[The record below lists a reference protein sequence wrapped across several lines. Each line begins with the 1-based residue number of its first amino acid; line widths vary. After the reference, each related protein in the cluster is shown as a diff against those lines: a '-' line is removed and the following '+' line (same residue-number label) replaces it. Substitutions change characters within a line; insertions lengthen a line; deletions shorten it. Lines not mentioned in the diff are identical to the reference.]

1 MAYPKVVIAS
11 DGQHTGVL
19 LDGVFIGQGISRLD
33 FSTHNKDGERKSSIR
48 FMDIDVKNAS
58 LQTDERKFLEFC
70 EGIAEKE

>member
-33 FSTHNKDGERKSSIR
+33 FSTHNKDGEKKSSIR
-48 FMDIDVKNAS
+48 FMEIDVKNAS
-58 LQTDERKFLEFC
+58 LQTDERKFLEFW